1 MFSHLL
7 LNFIITILIS
17 IGIIMSIHSLWN
29 YLKDTYTTK
38 KTKDLVN
45 SQIEKYKK
53 MLEIQRQQTEFITEQ
68 EQETMKNDLLQY
80 VETL

>member
-7 LNFIITILIS
+7 LNFIITIFIS

-53 MLEIQRQQTEFITEQ
+53 MLEIQKQQTEFITEQ

>member
-53 MLEIQRQQTEFITEQ
+53 MLEIQKQQTEFITEQ

>member
-1 MFSHLL
+1 
-7 LNFIITILIS
+7 
-17 IGIIMSIHSLWN
+17 MSIHSLWN

>member
-53 MLEIQRQQTEFITEQ
+53 LLEIQKQQTEFITEQ

-80 VETL
+80 VEKL

>member
-1 MFSHLL
+1 MLSHLL

>member
-45 SQIEKYKK
+45 RQIEKYKK
-53 MLEIQRQQTEFITEQ
+53 MLEIQKQQTEFISEQ

>member
-17 IGIIMSIHSLWN
+17 IGIIMSVHSLWN

-53 MLEIQRQQTEFITEQ
+53 MLEIQKQQTEFITEQ

>member
-17 IGIIMSIHSLWN
+17 IGIIRSIHSLWN

-53 MLEIQRQQTEFITEQ
+53 MLEIQKQQTEFITEQ

>member
-1 MFSHLL
+1 
-7 LNFIITILIS
+7 
-17 IGIIMSIHSLWN
+17 MSIHSLWN

-53 MLEIQRQQTEFITEQ
+53 MLEIQKQQTEFITEQ

>member
-53 MLEIQRQQTEFITEQ
+53 LLEIQKQQTEFITEQ

>member
-17 IGIIMSIHSLWN
+17 IGIIMSVHSLWN

-53 MLEIQRQQTEFITEQ
+53 LLEIQKQQTEFITEQ

>member
-17 IGIIMSIHSLWN
+17 IGIIMSVHSLWN

-53 MLEIQRQQTEFITEQ
+53 MLEIQKQQTEFISEQ